1 MWKPLFQSL
10 MLAGAMLGAPAIL
23 MAASFGGFGM
33 KMDQASK
40 TELFHL
46 VPPAASR

>member
-1 MWKPLFQSL
+1 